1 MKQTRGKIIIPK
13 KNRGAM
19 QPSTSSSH
27 MSTIPIIVEQDP
39 SRKKNQN
46 LAWSLIPWKKKS
58 NSIFIKPY
66 EHMKIA
72 MKNGTIPQKWQVLS
86 NLSNEED
93 DKDATTWTTFIILH
107 MLLHIPFGI
116 VK

>member
-19 QPSTSSSH
+19 QPGTSSSH

-46 LAWSLIPWKKKS
+46 LARSLIP
-58 NSIFIKPY
+58 
-66 EHMKIA
+66 
-72 MKNGTIPQKWQVLS
+72 
-86 NLSNEED
+86 
-93 DKDATTWTTFIILH
+93 
-107 MLLHIPFGI
+107 
-116 VK
+116 